1 MRDFMN
7 NVVSILMAIIGVVIL
22 ALLLNK
28 SGAAGNLISTSSVS
42 FGNLLTQ
49 ASNAGSG
56 GLGTSSLPNLGG
68 IGSPFSGG

>member
-1 MRDFMN
+1 MRDLMN
-7 NVVSILMAIIGVVIL
+7 NIVAILMAIIGVVIL

-28 SGAAGNLISTSSVS
+28 SGSASSLISTSSTS

-56 GLGTSSLPNLGG
+56 VVGAAPNLGG
-68 IGSPFSGG
+68 VGTIYSGG

>member
-28 SGAAGNLISTSSVS
+28 EGAAGNLISTSATS
-42 FGNLLTQ
+42 FANLLTQ

-56 GLGTSSLPNLGG
+56 IVGTSSPSLGM
-68 IGSPFSGG
+68 PFSGA